1 MTNLSKYA
9 VIALLT
15 ASPMAVLADTP
26 MSGSPQQSI
35 DADPNE
41 YADDGTVLK
50 NSLEGTASGSPAQSI
65 EDDPNETA
73 LDTFEDEE
81 GSREGTASGS
91 PQQSIDADP
100 NESADG

>member
-50 NSLEGTASGSPAQSI
+50 NSLEGARPVDRRRSVRDSAGHVRGRGRLHGGDRVRLAPAI
-65 EDDPNETA
+65 GRRGPE
-73 LDTFEDEE
+73 
-81 GSREGTASGS
+81 RVR
-91 PQQSIDADP
+91 
-100 NESADG
+100 